1 MLTRVALTNLTL
13 LCFHI
18 GIRVFLKV
26 FYSLLRNHSDWDVVE
41 PLPSYVRG
49 IELRD
54 RRYGS
59 LITGNNLTDVVITGM
74 FLL

>member
-1 MLTRVALTNLTL
+1 MNSTL
-13 LCFHI
+13 LCFRI

-26 FYSLLRNHSDWDVVE
+26 FYSLLQNHSYWDVLE
-41 PLPSYVRG
+41 PSPSYGRG
-49 IELRD
+49 IELHD

-74 FLL
+74 FC